1 MSPGGFPSSAFA
13 VAGILFL
20 SASAGWVLSPFF
32 LPRGRGW
39 ALERCGWSIAIAVF
53 LLPVH
58 VVVALVFGLR
68 PGWTSFFTLAV
79 FGCAAARRFGLPRED
94 RPDRGGP
101 RFSPV
106 SWLLLALTV
115 VGILVYLVRSLAEPM
130 WSNDFL
136 AVWGLKGKAIF
147 ASAGIPQMLF
157 RWPEFEFSNPSY
169 PIGLPL
175 LYAGTSSLLGRW
187 DDHAIAVTFP
197 FLQVGTLL
205 VLIGWLERRGVARS
219 VALAGAALVANCGAL
234 YSSWLTGMAEVPAA
248 FTFLLLGTALCDV
261 IDDTDPGALRRL
273 GFASLLVAA
282 TKNEGLLLLATSC
295 AVLAWRMRRQPQLRM
310 WAAEAAVLLPGLA
323 SVLLHRLVLGGHPI
337 RGLDLGLLRAPG
349 LALRARET
357 LREEFH
363 QLVRPVWPAILA
375 VLVLLLMGRR
385 RPLLNPIVILVA
397 ASLLTYLALP
407 VLCPFGPVWLVHWT
421 VGRIACALV
430 PLLAGG
436 IALEWALERDPD
448 GELESAVRP

>member
-1 MSPGGFPSSAFA
+1 VSHGAFPSSAFA

-20 SASAGWVLSPFF
+20 SASAGWILSPSF
-32 LPRGRGW
+32 LPRGHGW

-53 LLPVH
+53 LLSAH
-58 VVVALVFGLR
+58 VVVAFAFGLR
-68 PGWTSFFTLAV
+68 PGWTSFLALAT
-79 FGCAAARRFGLPRED
+79 FGFVGARRFGLPRED
-94 RPDRGGP
+94 RPIRNKT

-106 SWLLLALTV
+106 SGLLLTLTV

-136 AVWGLKGKAIF
+136 AVWGLKGKTIF
-147 ASAGIPQMLF
+147 ASAGIPQILF

-175 LYAGTSSLLGRW
+175 LYAGTSFLLGRW
-187 DDHAIAVTFP
+187 DDHALAVMFP
-197 FLQVGTLL
+197 LLQVGTLL
-205 VLIGWLERRGVARS
+205 VLIGWLERRGVVRS
-219 VALAGAALVANCGAL
+219 VALAGAALVANCGPL

-282 TKNEGLLLLATSC
+282 TKNEGLLLMATSG
-295 AVLAWRMRRQPQLRM
+295 ALLAWRMRRQPRLRI
-310 WAAEAAVLLPGLA
+310 WAAGAAVLLPGLA

-349 LALRARET
+349 LAGRARET

-363 QLVRPVWPAILA
+363 QLVSPVWPAILA
-375 VLVLLLMGRR
+375 VLVLVLVGRR
-385 RPLLNPIVILVA
+385 RIPLNPLLILVA
-397 ASLLTYLALP
+397 TSLLTYLALP

-421 VGRIACALV
+421 VGRIAGALV

-436 IALEWALERDPD
+436 VAMEWPSERDPD
-448 GELESAVRP
+448 GKLESAARP